1 LALAGA
7 IFSGGYLILGR
18 LARKRVSLMVYISL
32 VYSIAAIVLVSFAG
46 LTGQKFI
53 GYHSK
58 IYLYFILLGIIP
70 QLLGHS
76 IYNWSL
82 KYISAVFVSISL
94 LGEPIGTVILTLLFL
109 KEKPTILEIM
119 GGLMILLGIFI
130 SAQVGKKDSP
140 QFSETET

>member
-1 LALAGA
+1 
-7 IFSGGYLILGR
+7 
-18 LARKRVSLMVYISL
+18 
-32 VYSIAAIVLVSFAG
+32 
-46 LTGQKFI
+46 
-53 GYHSK
+53 
-58 IYLYFILLGIIP
+58 
-70 QLLGHS
+70 
-76 IYNWSL
+76 L